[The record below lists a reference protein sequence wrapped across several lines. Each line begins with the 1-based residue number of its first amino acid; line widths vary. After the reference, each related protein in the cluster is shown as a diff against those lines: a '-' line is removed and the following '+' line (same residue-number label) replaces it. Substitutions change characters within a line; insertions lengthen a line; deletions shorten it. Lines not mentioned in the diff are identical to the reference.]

1 MLYLGKYYQIQIS
14 MTENEDPLENAIAE
28 RVNGIINEE
37 YLNYY
42 TKTSVKQAKEKLRK
56 TVQLHNQ
63 ERLHLSIDNLTP
75 SQLHETKQTLFP
87 KKRRKDYYKKKPI
100 LVNQF
105 QDYESTVNVLQD
117 LTT

>member
-1 MLYLGKYYQIQIS
+1 
-14 MTENEDPLENAIAE
+14 MTGYGDPLENAMAE
-28 RVNGIINEE
+28 RVNGRIKEE

-42 TKTSVKQAKEKLRK
+42 TITSVKQAKEMLRK
-56 TVQLHNQ
+56 TVLLYNQ
-63 ERLHLSIDNLTP
+63 ERPFLCIDNLTP
-75 SQLHETKQTLFP
+75 SHRHDTKQLLFP
-87 KKRRKDYYKKKPI
+87 KKHWKDYYKKKPI